1 MTTMTETRLDLEK
14 LDQQI
19 ISLLA
24 ERVQMCRDA
33 RARSE
38 GLESGDVQVEV
49 LSYWVEE
56 AIDRGLDETLV
67 EKVAGMVI
75 RMCRAEDE

>member
-24 ERVQMCRDA
+24 ERVQLCRDA